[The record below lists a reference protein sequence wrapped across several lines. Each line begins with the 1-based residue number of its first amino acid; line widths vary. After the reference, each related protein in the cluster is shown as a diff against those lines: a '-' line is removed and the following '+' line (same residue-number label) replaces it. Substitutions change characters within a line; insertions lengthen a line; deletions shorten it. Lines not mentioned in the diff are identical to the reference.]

1 MENNTLNHHGTKGMR
16 WGIRRF
22 QRKDGSLTPEG
33 KKRYSKDDDQPE
45 ESYEEKKARAI
56 KSGSATEVLKYKDDL
71 TPAERSAIETR
82 LRWENNMKSLSE
94 SELVPKGK
102 TRSEEFVEKMDTF
115 TKVGTS
121 AAKGYN
127 FVASIYNAFNTDH
140 MLPKVDINAL
150 NSGNRNELKAHKK
163 EKQKAEEAKKKR
175 EEQEAQRETK
185 QKERAEKRAK
195 AEQEDKTEEAKTE
208 KAETVTGTV
217 EGEGTSRGSQTS
229 SKQSTKSAD
238 YYDPIDVEGT
248 WVNESRSSGQSY
260 VSGLL
265 GSSSNNKSVA
275 SLPGPTTQIGQTYV
289 SGLLEDKSK

>member
-33 KKRYSKDDDQPE
+33 KKRYGGDDSDQPE

-82 LRWENNMKSLSE
+82 LRWESNMKNFSD
-94 SELVPKGK
+94 SELATKGK
-102 TRSEEFVEKMDTF
+102 SKSEEFIEKMDNA
-115 TKVGTS
+115 TKVATS

-127 FVASIYNAFNTDH
+127 FVASVYNAFNTDH

-195 AEQEDKTEEAKTE
+195 AEQEAKTE

-217 EGEGTSRGSQTS
+217 EGEGKSRGSQTS
-229 SKQSTKSAD
+229 NKQSTKSAD

-248 WVNESRSSGQSY
+248 WVKESKSSGQSY

-265 GSSSNNKSVA
+265 ESSGNKSVPNT
-275 SLPGPTTQIGQTYV
+275 SSSTSQLGQTYV

>member
-1 MENNTLNHHGTKGMR
+1 MENYSLEHHGIKGMR

-22 QRKDGSLTPEG
+22 QRRDGTLTAEG
-33 KKRYSKDDDQPE
+33 KKRYGDEDDKPE

-71 TPAERSAIETR
+71 TPAERSSIETR
-82 LRWENNMKSLSE
+82 LRWENNMKTLSE

-102 TRSEEFVEKMDTF
+102 SKAEEFADKIDTV

-121 AAKGYN
+121 VAKGYN
-127 FVASIYNAFNTDH
+127 FVASIYNAFNTDR

-163 EKQKAEEAKKKR
+163 EKQKAEDAKKKR

-195 AEQEDKTEEAKTE
+195 AEQEQDSKTE

-217 EGEGTSRGSQTS
+217 EGEGTSRGSQKS
-229 SKQSTKSAD
+229 SKKSTKSAD
-238 YYDPIDVEGT
+238 YYDPIDAEGT
-248 WVNESRSSGQSY
+248 WVNESKPSGQTY

-265 GSSSNNKSVA
+265 GSGSSSRSVA

-289 SGLLEDKSK
+289 SGLLEDKQK